1 MLLNSFD
8 FDKIFMLLKYLS
20 IKIFQIFQYKMNTK
34 LMDIL
39 NNISIYQNKFIGFDI
54 LLVRRFR
61 EKYLEFVNI

>member
-1 MLLNSFD
+1 
-8 FDKIFMLLKYLS
+8 MLLKYLS
-20 IKIFQIFQYKMNTK
+20 IKIFQIFQYKINTK

>member
-1 MLLNSFD
+1 MYIDICILLNSFD

-54 LLVRRFR
+54 
-61 EKYLEFVNI
+61 

>member
-1 MLLNSFD
+1 
-8 FDKIFMLLKYLS
+8 MLLKYLS

>member
-1 MLLNSFD
+1 
-8 FDKIFMLLKYLS
+8 
-20 IKIFQIFQYKMNTK
+20 MNTK